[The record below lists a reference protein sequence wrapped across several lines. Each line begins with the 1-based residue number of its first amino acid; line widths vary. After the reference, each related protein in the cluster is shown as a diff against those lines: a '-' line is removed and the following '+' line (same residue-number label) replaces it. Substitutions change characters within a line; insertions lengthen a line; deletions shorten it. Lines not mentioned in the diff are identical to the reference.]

1 LQLLT
6 NVTTLFEIFGLPISL
21 HCSEIFGVENLEII
35 ERVHNSFLR
44 RITKA
49 RKSTPMYMSY
59 GELGRYPLSV
69 IIKDR
74 MISFGQDWYLVIT
87 RTCLF
92 KRTHIC
98 CYKIILIINR

>member
-1 LQLLT
+1 MQLLT
-6 NVTTLFEIFGLPISL
+6 NVTTLFEIFG
-21 HCSEIFGVENLEII
+21 FENLEII
-35 ERVHNSFLR
+35 EGVHNSFLR

-74 MISFGQDWYLVIT
+74 MISFWSRLVSSDNT
-87 RTCLF
+87 KMSF
-92 KRTHIC
+92 
-98 CYKIILIINR
+98 